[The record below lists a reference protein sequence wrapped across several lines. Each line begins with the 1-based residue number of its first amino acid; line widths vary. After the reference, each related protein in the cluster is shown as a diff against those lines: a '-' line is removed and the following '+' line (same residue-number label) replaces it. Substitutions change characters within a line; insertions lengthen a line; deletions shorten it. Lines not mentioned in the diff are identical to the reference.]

1 MNHPPGTILHFN
13 RFQFD
18 GPATASRPAEK
29 NKFFIVLRNL
39 AGRLVLA
46 SLPTS
51 KDQIPQAVEQRPG
64 CIEYPSGNFTAYV
77 FEAMAPVT
85 TNGWFFSLRTYMYG
99 YQVREYS
106 YATLEQTHEDPGYE
120 VSVKGRLNAMEF
132 GSMVECLLRSIDLK
146 RRYRRSLEE
155 ARYDENRLGEP
166 PFVYGNK

>member
-18 GPATASRPAEK
+18 EPATATRPAEK

-39 AGRLVLA
+39 AGRMVLA

-51 KDQIPQAVEQRPG
+51 KDQVPQAVEQRHG
-64 CIEYPSGNFTAYV
+64 CVEYPSGNFTAYV
-77 FEAMAPVT
+77 FEALAPIA

-106 YATLEQTHEDPGYE
+106 YATLEQNHSGAGRE
-120 VSVKGRLNAMEF
+120 VSVKGRLSPNEFSAM
-132 GSMVECLLRSIDLK
+132 VQCLLRSIDLK
-146 RRYRRSLEE
+146 RRFRRTLEE
-155 ARYDENRLGEP
+155 ARYEEDLFGEP
-166 PFVYGNK
+166 AVRYGAQ